1 MKEIDLVF
9 QQYYRPLCLYALHYL
24 HDLDEAEDVVQDCFV
39 RLLEAEKRDA
49 NSSVSSLSMSNP
61 QNLKSFSLCFR
72 SQCLHRQ
79 VAPKESYRSEHFSFR
94 LVGYH
99 L

>member
-24 HDLDEAEDVVQDCFV
+24 HDLDEVEDVVQDCFV
-39 RLLEAEKRDA
+39 RLLEAEKRKVE
-49 NSSVSSLSMSNP
+49 SPTSFFSLEDS
-61 QNLKSFSLCFR
+61 QNKVFSLCCR

-79 VAPKESYRSEHFSFR
+79 VAPKESYRSGHFSFR

>member
-39 RLLEAEKRDA
+39 RLLEAEK
-49 NSSVSSLSMSNP
+49 
-61 QNLKSFSLCFR
+61 QK
-72 SQCLHRQ
+72 
-79 VAPKESYRSEHFSFR
+79 
-94 LVGYH
+94 
-99 L
+99 

>member
-39 RLLEAEKRDA
+39 RLLEAEKRKE
-49 NSSVSSLSMSNP
+49 
-61 QNLKSFSLCFR
+61 NLLRRFSLWR
-72 SQCLHRQ
+72 I
-79 VAPKESYRSEHFSFR
+79 PKNKSLFSMLPFAMPA
-94 LVGYH
+94 
-99 L
+99 